1 VHWWGR
7 QDPHGARQ
15 LKKRKVINW
24 VQPYKEVHC
33 DTTQSYLPPQI
44 DLISILEP
52 KMIFML
58 PELNFDAFLCM
69 ISLLI
74 SCV

>member
-1 VHWWGR
+1 MILHKGVHWWGR

-33 DTTQSYLPPQI
+33 DTTQSYLPPI
-44 DLISILEP
+44 KRSY
-52 KMIFML
+52 
-58 PELNFDAFLCM
+58 LNIRAKNDFYVA
-69 ISLLI
+69 
-74 SCV
+74 